1 MVSGGLHEDSDF
13 VFSPW
18 ALQSTMWLPPIPAE
32 FPGGGPCCCWRH
44 PLLPSPGTPHPGGS
58 CSFGPLR
65 CRWSPCNDGFVLH
78 TNEQIKEK
86 VIQKK
91 VQYFQYAGVRRGRG
105 DLKKTGLSF

>member
-1 MVSGGLHEDSDF
+1 MKTVT
-13 VFSPW
+13 FSFLLGPYSQPCGCQPFRPSS
-18 ALQSTMWLPPIPAE
+18 L
-32 FPGGGPCCCWRH
+32 GGPCCCWRH
-44 PLLPSPGTPHPGGS
+44 PLLPSPGSPHPGGG
-58 CSFGPLR
+58 CSSGPLG
-65 CRWSPCNDGFVLH
+65 CQWSPCNDSFVLH